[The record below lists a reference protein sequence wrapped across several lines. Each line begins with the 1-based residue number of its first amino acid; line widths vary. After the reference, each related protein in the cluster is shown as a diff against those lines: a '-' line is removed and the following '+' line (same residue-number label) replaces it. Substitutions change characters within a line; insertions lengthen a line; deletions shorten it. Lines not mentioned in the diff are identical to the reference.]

1 MIVTG
6 LIIAALCLIAA
17 MIAAELIYV
26 SRRRH
31 RDAHRDAILR
41 RLQNDVHALVA
52 GAVNID
58 HHLAA
63 MEQRLRRLTERQDH
77 FELRDPM
84 QQAYDHAIRLIQQ
97 GADVNMLMEQCA
109 LARGE
114 AELLL
119 RIHRVQRRE
128 VAAG

>member
-6 LIIAALCLIAA
+6 LIIGALCLITALT
-17 MIAAELIYV
+17 AAELVYAA
-26 SRRRH
+26 RRRR
-31 RDAHRDAILR
+31 RDAQRDAMLR
-41 RLQNDVHALVA
+41 RLQSDVHALVV

-58 HHLAA
+58 QHLAA
-63 MEQRLRRLTERQDH
+63 VEQRLRRLTERQGQL
-77 FELRDPM
+77 ELRDPM

-97 GADVNMLMEQCA
+97 GADLSTLMEQCA

-128 VAAG
+128 AVA